1 MKCEKIKEQLD
12 LLFGS
17 DELPEEIQQHL
28 ESCEDCRA
36 YHQELRRLSEKLG
49 GDSDFEPSTFDLEKA
64 VAGVGHRIDS
74 QKTPSITPV
83 SWLRQLSRVAA
94 AVLIVGVSYTTY
106 LIGQKQGQ
114 EPVARVVDTV
124 LANTADTV
132 EMDDYF
138 VNMLIEDISSD
149 SYFGAGELL
158 LDDLTEEELEYL
170 TENMTVGD
178 LL

>member
-1 MKCEKIKEQLD
+1 MKCEQIKEQLD

-17 DELPEEIQQHL
+17 NELPEEIEQHL

-49 GDSDFEPSTFDLEKA
+49 GDADFEPSAFDLEKA
-64 VAGVGHRIDS
+64 VAGVEDRIDS
-74 QKTPSITPV
+74 QETPSIVPV
-83 SWLRQLSRVAA
+83 SRLRQLSRVAA
-94 AVLIVGVSYTTY
+94 VLLIVGVSYTTY

-114 EPVARVVDTV
+114 EPVAKVVDTV
-124 LANTADTV
+124 LTYTADTA

-138 VNMLIEDISSD
+138 VNMLIEDFSSD
-149 SYFGAGELL
+149 AYFGAGEML